1 MTYPEVNSL
10 EESLAILKKYKNELS
25 KDDYDNIKSVI
36 GSHAIE
42 NEYLNEI
49 DIEMLVDK
57 AINNRTTEES
67 INRLKNKGLL
77 WIISLKS

>member
-1 MTYPEVNSL
+1 MTYSEVYSL
-10 EESLAILKKYKNELS
+10 EESLEILKKYRNKIS

-42 NEYLNEI
+42 SQYLNEI

-77 WIISLKS
+77 

>member
-10 EESLAILKKYKNELS
+10 EESLAILKKYRNKIS

-49 DIEMLVDK
+49 DIEKIK
-57 AINNRTTEES
+57 ASELEE
-67 INRLKNKGLL
+67 LKLSMQDVFYL
-77 WIISLKS
+77 EAIIDFEEEENE